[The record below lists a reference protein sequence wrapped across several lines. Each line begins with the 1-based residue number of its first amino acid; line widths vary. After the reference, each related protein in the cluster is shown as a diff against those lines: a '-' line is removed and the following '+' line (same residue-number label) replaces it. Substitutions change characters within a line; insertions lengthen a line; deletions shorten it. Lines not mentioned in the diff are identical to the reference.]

1 MLCNVLIVDDSSATR
16 SIVRQIVREAG
27 VPDDRIF
34 EAGNGQEALAV
45 FEHAWIDLVVLDLN
59 MPVLDGEA
67 FARTIRARD
76 DLEDVRILVVT
87 SDQSS
92 VRHMRLRAIGV
103 DGILTKPFCA
113 DELRSLIRRSLPSAN
128 AA

>member
-27 VPDDRIF
+27 VAEERTF

-67 FARTIRARD
+67 FARTIRCRD
-76 DLEDVRILVVT
+76 DLADVRIIVVT
-87 SDQSS
+87 SDQTTA
-92 VRHMRLRAIGV
+92 RHMRLRAIGV

-113 DELRSLIRRSLPSAN
+113 DELRSLITHCLPQRR